1 MKLLLCVAFIIIGVS
16 TGLTIG
22 SPHPPSPKC
31 PDGLALHF
39 YHAGQGCNCGG
50 MPKLKPNCPSSY
62 FLGPGCQCFL
72 KTKSHPRNDEK
83 SCGSVIQELTF
94 KNSIACINCATDF
107 CLQKKNFSLQQA
119 MKDEVQCKATLECLR
134 AHGNKCRCIP

>member
-50 MPKLKPNCPSSY
+50 MPKLKWLRRVDTEIQN
-62 FLGPGCQCFL
+62 Q
-72 KTKSHPRNDEK
+72 T
-83 SCGSVIQELTF
+83 CGSIIQDLTF
-94 KNSIACINCATDF
+94 KNSIGCINCATDF

-119 MKDEVQCKATLECLR
+119 MKDEMQCKATLECLR
-134 AHGNKCRCIP
+134 AHGNECRCVA